1 MYDLLL
7 KSVLEIF
14 KETIRQNQKRLTSF
28 VFWKSY
34 FKNVW
39 KIPRK
44 PSTTER
50 ILKAHNYAE
59 YELCHWCFPRNFMEK
74 FRTAILKEYFLI
86 DAPCLIKEHLRMSAS
101 DEAALKFLTQERQ
114 TFPQSNILSHILCLL
129 IYYIGEHNI
138 FYYKDFFSLVLTF
151 LFHEHNSLF
160 CNCKSRD

>member
-1 MYDLLL
+1 M
-7 KSVLEIF
+7 
-14 KETIRQNQKRLTSF
+14 
-28 VFWKSY
+28 FWKFLKKQSD
-34 FKNVW
+34 
-39 KIPRK
+39 KIRSVSPALFFEKAILKMFGKFLENR
-44 PSTTER
+44 PQQR

-86 DAPCLIKEHLRMSAS
+86 DAPCLIKEHFRMSAS